1 MVKRMKKLFIF
12 IMILL
17 SINIVYAYENEYFD
31 INIPNNYILETN
43 STNVYKWS
51 KDSNYISV
59 TVNNNK
65 SNNISSYSKSD
76 IDRELNI
83 MKESYNDGLKE
94 YNITVT
100 IDNMKKEHINN
111 KSVLIYDMYFPT
123 TNSTGYDM
131 YQKGLTLTTKNYVY
145 TLIYSSDKEIDEDYF
160 SNLINTFEVHDEAQ
174 IDYELAKV
182 LITILFGLLMFLVS
196 IVLIYKY
203 KLKA

>member
-100 IDNMKKEHINN
+100 INNMKKEHINN

-182 LITILFGLLMFLVS
+182 LIAILFGLLMFLVS